1 MLRPTHSPLSKRVRI
16 HSHVTKSK
24 FLHVEDAL
32 NIVQGKTRIFARIY
46 HRNQGMQTHC
56 HLTRKAVQS
65 VGTLVFA
72 KKQTECNTYAR
83 YRQEK
88 GAGHPSR
95 RALLQFYQQQMT
107 V

>member
-32 NIVQGKTRIFARIY
+32 NVGQGKTRIY

-72 KKQTECNTYAR
+72 KNQTECNTYAR

-88 GAGHPSR
+88 GAGQPSK
-95 RALLQFYQQQMT
+95 RALLQFYQQQMA